1 MSKLVEGDKA
11 PDFTLPNQNSEN
23 ITLSNFLGSK
33 VVLFFYPKDNT
44 PGCTAEACDLNE
56 NYERFVKKG
65 YKIIGIS
72 PDSVASHEKFAGKY
86 KLSYDILADTEKVAL
101 SAYGVWVQKKM
112 FGREYMGVARTTFII
127 DENGI
132 IEKIYKKVNTKNH
145 SEQILG

>member
-56 NYERFVKKG
+56 NHERFVKKG